1 MRVTIVPSDNLVA
14 VDGVAIC
21 DLDLS
26 AIPADVH
33 AVQWYGTRGSVE
45 FLSEDGLRIERNE
58 EITNLDAYA
67 ELLAAFASRKQIL
80 DAELAAM
87 LESETIIEV

>member
-1 MRVTIVPSDNLVA
+1 MRVTIVPSANLVA

-26 AIPADVH
+26 SIPSNVH

-45 FLSEDGLRIERNE
+45 VLAEDGVCIERND
-58 EITNLDAYA
+58 EIISLDAYA
-67 ELLAAFASRKQIL
+67 ELLAAFAERKQVL
-80 DAELAAM
+80 DAELAAV